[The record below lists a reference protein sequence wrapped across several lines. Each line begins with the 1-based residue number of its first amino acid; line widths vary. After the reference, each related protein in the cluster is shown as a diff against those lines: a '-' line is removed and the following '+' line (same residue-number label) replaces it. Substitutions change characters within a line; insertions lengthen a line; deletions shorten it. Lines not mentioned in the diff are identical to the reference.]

1 MALKV
6 LLTGPSG
13 RLGPH
18 LVGPFRE
25 RYELSTFDLHAS
37 DEPRSFV
44 GDLSEIEPLRA
55 AMRGVDVVVHLAAT
69 SDEAPFVE
77 ELVGPNVIGVYNVLE
92 AARLEKVRRV
102 VFASS
107 IQAVGAGWRREDGPI
122 GVTEL
127 PHPSSLY
134 GVTKVM
140 GETMGRLHHDK
151 HGLEFIALRIGAFE
165 AYDSPHVGKKGYQEM
180 WLSPRDAASI
190 FCAAVEKENI
200 GYAIVNATSLTT
212 VERLALQPARDLLDW
227 EPAEAAIDFPEPLN
241 LGQDEKG

>member
-1 MALKV
+1 MLKV

-18 LVGPFRE
+18 LLGPFGE
-25 RYELSTFDLHAS
+25 RYELATFDLQGSPQPAS
-37 DEPRSFV
+37 FA

-55 AMRGVDVVVHLAAT
+55 AMHGVDVVVHLAAT

-77 ELVGPNVIGVYNVLE
+77 SLVGPNIIGVYNVLE

-107 IQAVGAGWRREDGPI
+107 VQAVGFGWRDSSAPLDVI
-122 GVTEL
+122 SL
-127 PHPSSLY
+127 PRPSSLY
-134 GVTKVM
+134 GATKIM
-140 GETMGRLHHDK
+140 GEAMGRLYHDK

-165 AYDSPHVGKKGYQEM
+165 PYDSPNLQKQGYREI
-180 WLSPRDAASI
+180 WLSPRDAVGI
-190 FCAAVEKENI
+190 FCAAIEKAGI
-200 GYAIVNATSLTT
+200 GYGIANATSRTP

-227 EPAEAAIDFPEPLN
+227 EPQETIGNVE
-241 LGQDEKG
+241 